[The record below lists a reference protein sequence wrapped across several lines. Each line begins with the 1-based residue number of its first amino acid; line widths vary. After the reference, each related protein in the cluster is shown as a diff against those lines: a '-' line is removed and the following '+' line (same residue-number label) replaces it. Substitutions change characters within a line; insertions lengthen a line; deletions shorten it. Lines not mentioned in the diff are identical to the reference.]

1 MGPRMSVA
9 FDFEAAL
16 FEWSGNAA
24 WHFVAVPEP
33 ISDEIAARMEGFTRG
48 FGSVRVQVRIG
59 GTEWATSVFPDSK
72 MGVYLLPVKKA
83 VRTAENLSAG
93 SIARVCLELAELRP

>member
-1 MGPRMSVA
+1 MPVA
-9 FDFEAAL
+9 FDFDAAL
-16 FEWSGNAA
+16 FEWSGNTA

-59 GTEWATSVFPDSK
+59 GSEWATSVFPDSK
-72 MGVYLLPVKKA
+72 MGVYLLPVKKP
-83 VRTAENLSAG
+83 VRQAEGLTAG
-93 SIARVCLELAELRP
+93 STARVHLELVEVIP